1 MWAYAAYSLVS
12 ILIVFLAIRNYHRRV
27 EEKNRRKIELLE
39 TAKEKEI
46 FKAKIEFFT
55 NVAHE
60 IRTPLTLIKGPLEK
74 VIKKAQDIPE
84 LNNSLKIMDKNT
96 NRLIHLT
103 NQLLDFRQTEI
114 KGFSLNFVKANISE
128 LLEETYLSFKPLAEQ
143 KNIQFNLKMPKAGL
157 HAFVD
162 IEGLNKILSNL
173 FSNAI
178 KYAEGKV
185 QVSLV
190 HVGHDDRFFTI
201 EIKNDG
207 YLIPIEMK
215 EKIFEPFFRLK
226 ETEKQK
232 GTGIGLAL
240 SRSLA
245 ELHKGTLELKQPENN
260 LNVFAL
266 KLPIHQENEF
276 NLTNAY
282 QSRIIQSEVN
292 NADET
297 LYTAGG

>member
-1 MWAYAAYSLVS
+1 M
-12 ILIVFLAIRNYHRRV
+12 
-27 EEKNRRKIELLE
+27 LE
-39 TAKEKEI
+39 SAKEKEI
-46 FKAKIEFFT
+46 FQAKIEFFT

-74 VIKKAQDIPE
+74 VIKKAQDMPE

-128 LLEETYLSFKPLAEQ
+128 LLEETYLNFKPLAEQ
-143 KNIQFNLKMPKAGL
+143 KNIQFSIKLPKSVVQ
-157 HAFVD
+157 AFVD
-162 IEGLNKILSNL
+162 VEGLNKILSNL

-178 KYAEGKV
+178 KYADKKV
-185 QVSLV
+185 QVYLLP
-190 HVGHDDRFFTI
+190 VGKEDNMFTI

-207 YLIPIEMK
+207 FLIPYEMK

-232 GTGIGLAL
+232 GTELVW
-240 SRSLA
+240 RSPFVGGASQRHLD
-245 ELHKGTLELKQPENN
+245 LKEQEDN
-260 LNVFAL
+260 LNVFFL
-266 KLPIHQENEF
+266 RLPIHQENEF
-276 NLTNAY
+276 NLSAHINLKLFN
-282 QSRIIQSEVN
+282 QK
-292 NADET
+292 
-297 LYTAGG
+297 